1 MSEETVVKP
10 DISETITSVFIVQL
24 CSSLLPLFSSLSIAT
39 MNLLLEISAQ
49 IETSSSA
56 NISLK
61 IFREILHLGLGE
73 NCSVRNNGVSP
84 PPPPP
89 PSQTHTHTHTLLVEP
104 NLTTFLALL
113 RAHIKSSTSHVVFQ
127 LYCMYNMYSI
137 QSAIYTAIYIGD
149 GSVLYDITDYLE
161 NNQHILEIKDT
172 QDSKLTLS
180 LSLFLQPYH
189 THTHTQYT
197 FSQ

>member
-1 MSEETVVKP
+1 MCVCVCLCVCGDRFCVTLLQSLVQQMSEETVVKP

-84 PPPPP
+84 PPPLKH
-89 PSQTHTHTHTLLVEP
+89 THTHTHT
-104 NLTTFLALL
+104 TC
-113 RAHIKSSTSHVVFQ
+113 RAQPHHIPGPPTSSYKIKYVSCSVSVILYVIHV
-127 LYCMYNMYSI
+127 
-137 QSAIYTAIYIGD
+137 
-149 GSVLYDITDYLE
+149 
-161 NNQHILEIKDT
+161 
-172 QDSKLTLS
+172 
-180 LSLFLQPYH
+180 
-189 THTHTQYT
+189 
-197 FSQ
+197 